1 MPDLVP
7 TDDKTRH
14 ERLRIARDLHDT
26 VAQRLAGLGF
36 ALDAV
41 IADEFIPSDRKR
53 ALRQARLELSTI
65 VQELRDE
72 ILALRSDDESS
83 IESWLRERLALN
95 FIWER
100 IESVSLD
107 AHQSDQAR
115 YILLELLRNAITH
128 HGVSEVLIEER
139 LRSISVNYRGSQH
152 DAKHGATDGAI
163 TGGIG
168 RVGIHERI
176 RATRAELVESEKGF
190 MLRWH

>member
-41 IADEFIPSDRKR
+41 IADEVIPSDRKR

-139 LRSISVNYRGSQH
+139 LRSITVNYRDSQH
-152 DAKHGATDGAI
+152 DAKHGATDGAT

>member
-1 MPDLVP
+1 LPDLVP

-36 ALDAV
+36 ALDAA

-53 ALRQARLELSTI
+53 SLRQARLELSTI

-72 ILALRSDDESS
+72 ILALRSDGESS

-95 FIWER
+95 FIWQR
-100 IESVSLD
+100 IESASLD
-107 AHQSDQAR
+107 ADQSDQTR
-115 YILLELLRNAITH
+115 YILLELLRNAITYR
-128 HGVSEVLIEER
+128 GVSELLIEER
-139 LRSISVNYRGSQH
+139 SLSITVDYLSSTPVATG
-152 DAKHGATDGAI
+152 DAT

>member
-41 IADEFIPSDRKR
+41 IADEVIPSDRKR

-139 LRSISVNYRGSQH
+139 LRSITVNYRGSQH
-152 DAKHGATDGAI
+152 DAKHGATDGAT

>member
-139 LRSISVNYRGSQH
+139 LRSITVNYRDSQH
-152 DAKHGATDGAI
+152 DAKHGATDGAT